1 MQVVRWV
8 LVVGLAAAWAGC
20 DRGGEGTP
28 QEGTSTATGA
38 ESAPVEDGTAGAK
51 DRPGAKPAAPAEPL
65 PRVDGHPVPAVPLE
79 ELRPGL
85 SRDSLMS
92 TVGDCVERV
101 KLIKPTPARM
111 SLEVFQPKDAGCEE
125 RLGKRHFVVVGNTLQ
140 SIEQGLRDK
149 PSDTPRPPRESD
161 RLQ

>member
-20 DRGGEGTP
+20 DRGQEATPREGV
-28 QEGTSTATGA
+28 STATEG
-38 ESAPVEDGTAGAK
+38 ESAPVGEGASAVE
-51 DRPGAKPAAPAEPL
+51 DRPGVDAAAPAEPL
-65 PRVDGHPVPAVPLE
+65 PMVDGHPVPGVPLE
-79 ELRPGL
+79 ELRAGL
-85 SRDSLMS
+85 SRDALMS

-111 SLEVFQPKDAGCEE
+111 SLEVFQPKDSGCEE

-140 SIEQGLRDK
+140 SIEQGLRSK
-149 PSDTPRPPRESD
+149 PSDTPRAPRESD